1 MMPKISRYAIILLL
15 IISQAILL
23 PNLYWMVFDKP
34 ATSPQVQYS
43 PIIKDFVFAEK
54 SGNDTRYHD
63 AKGNTYDRKS
73 FETLLPFSY
82 YYDLDK
88 WGILP
93 DTIAGIPISI
103 SFIRRNTQFVRVRP
117 VDLNTPLINL
127 NPLFESQSDYTRLEM
142 PDYLFRIDKKFE
154 FLDSRS
160 NTVNDSLSRIF
171 HEALMEQGFRFPA
184 RIIAGNPTTRKS
196 FDEGYFIID
205 AQNRVFHLK
214 QIKGQ
219 PICSNTGIP
228 TDLNI
233 RYISIREHARREF
246 YGLLVTTANEVYLI
260 GYDNYQLIK
269 LPTRGYN
276 ADNMSLMLQ
285 IDPIYKTVRIFNKQE
300 LYCTVMD
307 QNYNIVDTFQ
317 IAMSPKSERFCSKV
331 AALLFPLSVE
341 RTNANTDYVLFNIQF
356 AGWLAFIG
364 IAVALLIAVFI
375 KKRVYQE
382 NLRENWIDFLIVAI
396 SGLFGTLAVLL
407 IRPEPWD

>member
-1 MMPKISRYAIILLL
+1 MMPKISRYTIILLL

-34 ATSPQVQYS
+34 TTKPQIQYS
-43 PIIKDFVFAEK
+43 PIIKDFVFAERG
-54 SGNDTRYHD
+54 GNDKRYYD

-73 FETLLPFSY
+73 FEALLPFSF

-88 WGILP
+88 WGVLP
-93 DTIAGIPISI
+93 DTIAGIPIST
-103 SFIRRNTQFVRVRP
+103 SFIRRNTQFVRIRP

-127 NPLFESQSDYTRLEM
+127 NPLFESKSDYTRLEM
-142 PDYLFRIDKKFE
+142 PDYLFRIGKIFE
-154 FLDSRS
+154 FIDSRS
-160 NTVNDSLSRIF
+160 NTVNDSLSQIF
-171 HEALMEQGFRFPA
+171 HETLVEQDFRFPA
-184 RIIAGNPTTRKS
+184 RIIAGNSTTRKS

-219 PICSNTGIP
+219 PICINTGIP

-233 RYISIREHARREF
+233 RYISIKEHSRREF
-246 YGLLVTTANEVYLI
+246 YGLLVTAANEVYLI
-260 GYDNYQLIK
+260 GYGNYQLIK
-269 LPTRGYN
+269 LPTKGYN

-300 LYCTVMD
+300 LHCIVMD
-307 QNYNIVDTFQ
+307 QNYNIIDTCR
-317 IAMSPKSERFCSKV
+317 IAGSPKSERLSSKA

-341 RTNANTDYVLFNIQF
+341 RANANTDYVLFNIHF

-364 IAVALLIAVFI
+364 IAIALLITLFI

-382 NLRENWIDFLIVAI
+382 NLKENWIDFPIVAI
-396 SGLFGTLAVLL
+396 SGLFGALAVLL